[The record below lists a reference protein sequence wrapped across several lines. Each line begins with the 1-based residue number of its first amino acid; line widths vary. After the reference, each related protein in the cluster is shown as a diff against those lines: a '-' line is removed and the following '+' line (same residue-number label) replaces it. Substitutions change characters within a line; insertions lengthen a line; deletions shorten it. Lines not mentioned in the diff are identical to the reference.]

1 MYSVGYVVNAK
12 KKENIIQ
19 NGERSEGTLIKQGS
33 GYFKVDDKLM
43 RLKSKDKL

>member
-19 NGERSEGTLIKQGS
+19 NGERPEGTLIKQGS